1 LFSFSYFDK
10 KWNMIQKLMLLFMLL
25 LTGLAMDASGQ
36 MPDTTYDKKLADSMG
51 ADEYGMKMYVLVLL
65 KTGSNT
71 VTDKVVRDS
80 LFAGHMQN
88 ISRLADVGKLV
99 VAGPLE
105 KNAKEYRGIFILNAA
120 GIPDANKLLESDPA
134 VRAKLLDAE
143 LYEWYGS
150 AALPMYLQFYKK
162 LEKRKM

>member
-1 LFSFSYFDK
+1 
-10 KWNMIQKLMLLFMLL
+10 MLLFILVF
-25 LTGLAMDASGQ
+25 TYPAMKASGQ
-36 MPDTTYDKKLADSMG
+36 VPDTTYDKKLADSLG

-71 VTDKVVRDS
+71 ITDKVLRDS

-88 ISRLADVGKLV
+88 IGRLADAGKLV
-99 VAGPLE
+99 VAGPLK
-105 KNAKEYRGIFILNAA
+105 KNEKEYRGIFILNAG
-120 GIPDANKLLESDPA
+120 GIAEAKKILDTDTAVSARLLE
-134 VRAKLLDAE
+134 AE

-150 AALPMYLQFYKK
+150 AALPMYLPFYKK

>member
-1 LFSFSYFDK
+1 MK
-10 KWNMIQKLMLLFMLL
+10 A
-25 LTGLAMDASGQ
+25 TGQVL
-36 MPDTTYDKKLADSMG
+36 DTTYDKKLADSLG

-71 VTDKVVRDS
+71 ITDKVVRDS

-88 ISRLADVGKLV
+88 IGRLADAGKLV
-99 VAGPLE
+99 VAGPLK
-105 KNAKEYRGIFILNAA
+105 KNEKEYRGIFILNAG
-120 GIPDANKLLESDPA
+120 GIAEAKELLATDPA
-134 VRAKLLDAE
+134 IVARMLEAE

-150 AALPMYLQFYKK
+150 AALPMYLPFYKK

>member
-1 LFSFSYFDK
+1 MK
-10 KWNMIQKLMLLFMLL
+10 
-25 LTGLAMDASGQ
+25 ASGQ
-36 MPDTTYDKKLADSMG
+36 VPDATYDKKLADSMG

-71 VTDKVVRDS
+71 ITDKVVRDS

-88 ISRLADVGKLV
+88 IGRLADAGKLV
-99 VAGPLE
+99 VAGPLK
-105 KNAKEYRGIFILNAA
+105 KNEKEYRGIFILNASEIA
-120 GIPDANKLLESDPA
+120 EAKKLLDTDPA
-134 VRAKLLDAE
+134 VSARMLEAE

-150 AALPMYLQFYKK
+150 AALPMYLPFYKK